1 MPLPTPFMGTYIGWR
16 PACICMGASLDFG
29 FYKYWTR
36 VAELPHGSLTRKALS
51 VQRQLLAAG
60 HPCWL
65 LNFRQ
70 QLVATP
76 QAAGFWEDWW
86 ARGEDPGFQAVT
98 SRVEGSRVVHV
109 PWAEDLR
116 EAFTQA
122 ADDLWRGRVQAVEA
136 GQGEGGNK
144 LRTYA
149 RFKADITQEAYLST
163 NMRSSAR
170 KLLCRFRVG
179 VAPLQIELGR
189 RQGRDGSRSC
199 PVCGAEVEDEEHFL
213 MACPLYDE
221 LRRDLLQGVTGR
233 LRASSSSNRHLL
245 RRWIRATQ
253 AQRFDILMS
262 LDGKDDIKALADHLV
277 QAWDLRAVFL
287 SQMAEPAGPLS
298 IQDPLAVVGEGGV
311 DRDSATD
318 SELVLEP

>member
-1 MPLPTPFMGTYIGWR
+1 M
-16 PACICMGASLDFG
+16 
-29 FYKYWTR
+29 
-36 VAELPHGSLTRKALS
+36 VAVLALS
-51 VQRQLLAAG
+51 A
-60 HPCWL
+60 
-65 LNFRQ
+65 
-70 QLVATP
+70 
-76 QAAGFWEDWW
+76 
-86 ARGEDPGFQAVT
+86 
-98 SRVEGSRVVHV
+98 
-109 PWAEDLR
+109 
-116 EAFTQA
+116 
-122 ADDLWRGRVQAVEA
+122 
-136 GQGEGGNK
+136 
-144 LRTYA
+144 
-149 RFKADITQEAYLST
+149 
-163 NMRSSAR
+163 
-170 KLLCRFRVG
+170 
-179 VAPLQIELGR
+179 
-189 RQGRDGSRSC
+189 
-199 PVCGAEVEDEEHFL
+199 CGAEVEDEEHFL

-253 AQRFDILMS
+253 AQLFDILMS